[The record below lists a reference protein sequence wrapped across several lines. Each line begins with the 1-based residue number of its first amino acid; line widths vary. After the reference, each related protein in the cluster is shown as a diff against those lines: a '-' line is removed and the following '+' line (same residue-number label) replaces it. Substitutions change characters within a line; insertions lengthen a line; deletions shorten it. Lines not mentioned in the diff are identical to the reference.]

1 MKRILIYIAATVLLS
16 GIYLYV
22 SRGPDISNTL
32 KRIILP
38 ELENATGRKFVAQ
51 QIYINLLPLF
61 VEIKGLKSFDDNG
74 EKILDVQ
81 RVKGYIGLSGLI
93 RKKLIVKRLVLKE
106 PELRTDRKQLEEI
119 SANIKQYLAKPTQM
133 PIKLE
138 VKSLSVI
145 DAAISYKDSNYKA
158 DMEGFDADV
167 IINKTPKFIVSSRKV
182 FFNMKGLHE
191 AKGSLDA
198 IFFLRNTLVDVKKF
212 KITSYKSDIRTSGSL
227 DMKSLIGR

>member
-1 MKRILIYIAATVLLS
+1 MKRKLLYIAAALLLS
-16 GIYLYV
+16 GIFLYA
-22 SRGPDISNTL
+22 SRGPDISNAL
-32 KRIILP
+32 KRVILP
-38 ELENATGRKFVAQ
+38 ELEDATGRKFVAR
-51 QIYINLLPLF
+51 QIYINLMPLF

-106 PELRTDRKQLEEI
+106 PDLRTDRKQLEEI
-119 SANIKQYLAKPTQM
+119 SANIKQYLAKPTKM

-138 VKSLSVI
+138 VKSLSVT
-145 DAAISYKDSNYKA
+145 DGAISYQDSNNKA
-158 DMEGFDADV
+158 ALEGFDADV

-191 AKGSLDA
+191 AKGSLE
-198 IFFLRNTLVDVKKF
+198 T
-212 KITSYKSDIRTSGSL
+212 
-227 DMKSLIGR
+227 